1 MGGAKKVDAKK
12 YLTKP
17 NSSRDLAIML
27 AMQQAQTQQQA
38 TQAQLL
44 DAYAKMAPAQQE
56 YDAAAESKRLAELGM
71 ANVQR
76 SREMEQMVSPE
87 AAQMRQA
94 QGAELARLA
103 SMDNAA
109 QYMNEWARNQG
120 LIQGYETGLGD
131 STIGQAAT
139 YDAALKAKANY
150 DQQNLALQQ
159 ETLRQMQAPVGG
171 IDPSTSISAQ
181 EANKASN
188 LQALQNWQNAM
199 YGNIGGFNQSVSDQ
213 MAQAGANFQNLQQNA
228 MQNKLNY
235 QGALLGQ
242 QAQNLAADRA
252 MTGAYAQAAGNIVS
266 GAAQGY
272 GSMAKGA
279 GAASKGIAGYGGQQ
293 YVPKTSSTGGQFYA
307 PISGTI

>member
-1 MGGAKKVDAKK
+1 MGGSKTVDASQ
-12 YLTKP
+12 YLSKP
-17 NSSRDLAIML
+17 DSSRDLAIQI
-27 AMQQAQTQQQA
+27 AMMQAQAQQQA
-38 TQAQLL
+38 NQAKLL

-56 YDAAAESKRLAELGM
+56 YDALKESKRLSELGM

-76 SREMEQMVSPE
+76 SRELEKMVSPE

-103 SMDNAA
+103 SIDNATR
-109 QYMNEWARNQG
+109 YMNEWARNQG

-131 STIGQAAT
+131 STIGQAAM

-171 IDPSTSISAQ
+171 IDPTSSISAQ
-181 EANKASN
+181 EANKAAN
-188 LQALQNWQNAM
+188 LQAMQNWQNAM
-199 YGNIGGFNQSVSDQ
+199 YGNIGGYNQSVADQ
-213 MAQAGANFQNLQQNA
+213 MAQSGANFQNLYQNA

-242 QAQNLAADRA
+242 QAQNQAARNA
-252 MTGAYAQAAGNIVS
+252 MTGAYIQGAGSIVQ
-266 GAAQGY
+266 GAAQGA
-272 GSMAKGA
+272 GSAFANKTWG
-279 GAASKGIAGYGGQQ
+279 SGGD
-293 YVPKTSSTGGQFYA
+293 
-307 PISGTI
+307 

>member
-1 MGGAKKVDAKK
+1 MGGSKTVDARQ
-12 YLTKP
+12 YLSKP
-17 NSSRDLAIML
+17 DSSRDLAIQM
-27 AMQQAQTQQQA
+27 AMMQAQAQQQEN
-38 TQAQLL
+38 QAKLL

-56 YDAAAESKRLAELGM
+56 YDALKESKRLSELGM

-76 SREMEQMVSPE
+76 SRELEKMVSPE

-103 SMDNAA
+103 SIDNATR
-109 QYMNEWARNQG
+109 YMNEWARNQG

-131 STIGQAAT
+131 STIGQAAM

-171 IDPSTSISAQ
+171 IDPTSSISAQ
-181 EANKASN
+181 EANKAAN
-188 LQALQNWQNAM
+188 LQAMQNWQNAM
-199 YGNIGGFNQSVSDQ
+199 YGNIGGYNQSVADQ
-213 MAQAGANFQNLQQNA
+213 MAQSGANFQNLYQNA

-242 QAQNLAADRA
+242 QAQNQAARNA
-252 MTGAYAQAAGNIVS
+252 MTGAYIQGAGSIVQ
-266 GAAQGY
+266 GAAQGA
-272 GSMAKGA
+272 GSAFANKTWG
-279 GAASKGIAGYGGQQ
+279 SGGD
-293 YVPKTSSTGGQFYA
+293 
-307 PISGTI
+307 

>member
-56 YDAAAESKRLAELGM
+56 YDAAAESKRLAQLGM
-71 ANVQR
+71 ANAQR

-159 ETLRQMQAPVGG
+159 EVLRQMQAPVGG

-199 YGNIGGFNQSVSDQ
+199 YGNIGGYNQSVSDQ
-213 MAQAGANFQNLQQNA
+213 MAQMGANFQNLQQNA

-242 QAQNLAADRA
+242 QAQNAASNAA
-252 MTGAYAQAAGNIVS
+252 MTGAYTQAAGSALGGIS
-266 GAAQGY
+266 GGLAQRFAPV
-272 GSMAKGA
+272 GSSAL
-279 GAASKGIAGYGGQQ
+279 SKGTNPAGEYQ
-293 YVPKTSSTGGQFYA
+293 YAMNAVPKATVV
-307 PISGTI
+307 

>member
-1 MGGAKKVDAKK
+1 MGGSKTVNAQQ
-12 YLTKP
+12 YLSKP
-17 NSSRDLAIML
+17 DSSRELAIQM
-27 AMQQAQTQQQA
+27 AMQQAQAQQQA
-38 TQAQLL
+38 TQAKLL
-44 DAYAKMAPAQQE
+44 DAYAKMVPAQQE
-56 YDAAAESKRLAELGM
+56 YDAAAESKRLAQLGM

-103 SMDNAA
+103 SMDNATR
-109 QYMNEWARNQG
+109 YMNEWARNQG
-120 LIQGYETGLGD
+120 LIQGYETGLGN

-159 ETLRQMQAPVGG
+159 EILRQMQAPVGG

-181 EANKASN
+181 EAAKASN
-188 LQALQNWQNAM
+188 LQSLQNWQNAM

-242 QAQNLAADRA
+242 QAQNQAAQNA
-252 MTGAYAQAAGNIVS
+252 MTGAYIQAGGSVIQ
-266 GAAQGY
+266 GA
-272 GSMAKGA
+272 A
-279 GAASKGIAGYGGQQ
+279 GAAGGMGGGGAGKSYGQALGKQLG
-293 YVPKTSSTGGQFYA
+293 SSQGSFMDD
-307 PISGTI
+307 

>member
-1 MGGAKKVDAKK
+1 MGGAKKVNAKK

-17 NSSRDLAIML
+17 DPTRDLAIML
-27 AMQQAQTQQQA
+27 AMQQAQAQQQA
-38 TQAQLL
+38 AQAKLL
-44 DAYAKMAPAQQE
+44 DVYSKMTPEQQE
-56 YDAAAESKRLAELGM
+56 YDALKESKRLGEIGI

-76 SREMEQMVSPE
+76 SREMGKMVSPE

-103 SMDNAA
+103 SMENAA

-159 ETLRQMQAPVGG
+159 EILRQMQAPVGG
-171 IDPSTSISAQ
+171 IDPTTSISAQ
-181 EANKASN
+181 EANKAAN
-188 LQALQNWQNAM
+188 LQAMQNWQNAM
-199 YGNIGGFNQSVSDQ
+199 YGNIGGYNQSVADQ
-213 MAQAGANFQNLQQNA
+213 MAKIGAGFQNLQQNA
-228 MQNKLNY
+228 LQNELNY

-242 QAQNLAADRA
+242 QAQNLASDRA
-252 MTGAYAQAAGNIVS
+252 MTGAYAQAAGSALGGISGGLAQRFAPV
-266 GAAQGY
+266 GAA
-272 GSMAKGA
+272 
-279 GAASKGIAGYGGQQ
+279 
-293 YVPKTSSTGGQFYA
+293 KTATTPA
-307 PISGTI
+307 TATV

>member
-56 YDAAAESKRLAELGM
+56 YDVAAESKRLAELGM
-71 ANVQR
+71 ANAQR

-94 QGAELARLA
+94 QGAELAKLA
-103 SMDNAA
+103 SMENAA
-109 QYMNEWARNQG
+109 KYMNEWARNQG

-159 ETLRQMQAPVGG
+159 EVLRQMQAPVGG

-181 EANKASN
+181 EAAKAAN
-188 LQALQNWQNAM
+188 LQAMQNWQNAM
-199 YGNIGGFNQSVSDQ
+199 YGNIGGYNQSVADQ
-213 MAQAGANFQNLQQNA
+213 MAQIGAGFQNINQTAQQNA
-228 MQNKLNY
+228 LNY
-235 QGALLGQ
+235 RGALLGQ
-242 QAQNLAADRA
+242 QAQNAASNAA
-252 MTGAYAQAAGNIVS
+252 MTGAYTQAAGSALGGIS
-266 GAAQGY
+266 GGLAQRFAPVGT
-272 GSMAKGA
+272 SAL
-279 GAASKGIAGYGGQQ
+279 SKGTNPAGEYQ
-293 YVPKTSSTGGQFYA
+293 YAMNAVPKA
-307 PISGTI
+307 IAV

>member
-1 MGGAKKVDAKK
+1 MGGAKKVDARK
-12 YLTKP
+12 YVTQP
-17 NSSRDLAIML
+17 DSSRDLAVMF
-27 AMQQAQTQQQA
+27 AMQQAQAKQQA
-38 TQAQLL
+38 TQGELL
-44 DAYAKMAPAQQE
+44 KAYADMSPEMQQ
-56 YDAAAESKRLAELGM
+56 YDAGAESRRLAELGM

-87 AAQMRQA
+87 AAKMRQE

-131 STIGQAAT
+131 STVGQAAT

-159 ETLRQMQAPVGG
+159 EVLRQMQAPVGG

-181 EANKASN
+181 EAAKAAN
-188 LQALQNWQNAM
+188 LQAMQNWQNAM
-199 YGNIGGFNQSVSDQ
+199 YGNIGGYNQSVADQ
-213 MAQAGANFQNLQQNA
+213 MAQIGAGFQGINQAARQNA
-228 MQNKLNY
+228 LNY

-242 QAQNLAADRA
+242 QAQNAASNAA
-252 MTGAYAQAAGNIVS
+252 MTGAYTQAAGS
-266 GAAQGY
+266 ALG
-272 GSMAKGA
+272 
-279 GAASKGIAGYGGQQ
+279 GI
-293 YVPKTSSTGGQFYA
+293 TGGLAQRFA
-307 PISGTI
+307 PVGTAKTATTAG

>member
-1 MGGAKKVDAKK
+1 MGGSKTVNAKQ
-12 YLTKP
+12 YLSKP
-17 NSSRDLAIML
+17 DSSRDLAIQM
-27 AMQQAQTQQQA
+27 AMQQAQAQQQA
-38 TQAQLL
+38 TQAKLL
-44 DAYAKMAPAQQE
+44 DTYAKMAPAQQE

-87 AAQMRQA
+87 SAQMRQA

-103 SMDNAA
+103 SMDNAT

-159 ETLRQMQAPVGG
+159 EVLRQMQAPVGG
-171 IDPSTSISAQ
+171 IDPTTSISAQ

-199 YGNIGGFNQSVSDQ
+199 YGNIGGYNQSVADQ

-235 QGALLGQ
+235 LGALLGQ
-242 QAQNLAADRA
+242 QAQNLASQRA
-252 MTGAYAQAAGNIVS
+252 MTGAYIQAGGSVVQ
-266 GAAQGY
+266 GAAQG
-272 GSMAKGA
+272 A
-279 GAASKGIAGYGGQQ
+279 GAAAGGGGFGGGGAGKSYGQALGKQLG
-293 YVPKTSSTGGQFYA
+293 SSQGSFMDD
-307 PISGTI
+307 

>member
-1 MGGAKKVDAKK
+1 
-12 YLTKP
+12 
-17 NSSRDLAIML
+17 
-27 AMQQAQTQQQA
+27 
-38 TQAQLL
+38 
-44 DAYAKMAPAQQE
+44 
-56 YDAAAESKRLAELGM
+56 
-71 ANVQR
+71 
-76 SREMEQMVSPE
+76 
-87 AAQMRQA
+87 
-94 QGAELARLA
+94 
-103 SMDNAA
+103 MDNAA

-120 LIQGYETGLGD
+120 LIQGYETGLGN

-159 ETLRQMQAPVGG
+159 EVLRQMQAPVGG

-188 LQALQNWQNAM
+188 LQSLQNWQNAM

-242 QAQNLAADRA
+242 QAQNQAARNA
-252 MTGAYAQAAGNIVS
+252 MTGAYMQGAGSIVQ
-266 GAAQGY
+266 GAAQGV
-272 GSMAKGA
+272 GSA
-279 GAASKGIAGYGGQQ
+279 AASKTWGGD
-293 YVPKTSSTGGQFYA
+293 GGGGEGGDKGKGLL
-307 PISGTI
+307 SK

>member
-12 YLTKP
+12 YVKEPDST
-17 NSSRDLAIML
+17 RDLAML
-27 AMQQAQTQQQA
+27 MAMQQAQAKQQA
-38 TQAQLL
+38 TQGQLL
-44 DAYAKMAPAQQE
+44 QAYAEMSPEAQQ
-56 YDAAAESKRLAELGM
+56 YDAGLESRRLAELGM

-94 QGAELARLA
+94 QGAELARLS

-131 STIGQAAT
+131 SSIGQAAT

-159 ETLRQMQAPVGG
+159 EILRQMQAPTGG
-171 IDPSTSISAQ
+171 IDPSTSVSAQ
-181 EANKASN
+181 EAAKAAN
-188 LQALQNWQNAM
+188 LQAMQNWQNAM
-199 YGNIGGFNQSVSDQ
+199 YGNIGGYNQSVADQ
-213 MAQAGANFQNLQQNA
+213 MAQMGAGFQDVNQTARQNA
-228 MQNKLNY
+228 LNY

-242 QAQNLAADRA
+242 QAQNLASQRA
-252 MTGAYAQAAGNIVS
+252 MTGAYAQAAGSALGGIS
-266 GAAQGY
+266 GSLPTSLG
-272 GSMAKGA
+272 KT
-279 GAASKGIAGYGGQQ
+279 ASKIGTNPAGEYQ
-293 YVPKTSSTGGQFYA
+293 YSMNAVPRATA
-307 PISGTI
+307 V